1 MEENAVVLDAYSV
14 IDQHIGELT
23 EQWDLAMPGSKEAEA
38 IHKQLVETLR
48 LKKEYSELDC
58 ETQHKAEVLIQEAKF
73 KEKELEAKSKTSK
86 TEKIRFLIQT
96 VVQLIGIG
104 VPAALAV
111 AMLRFSNSGDYQTG
125 DEAKVFN
132 WLFGLSK
139 DRRI

>member
-1 MEENAVVLDAYSV
+1 MEENAVVLDAYGV
-14 IDQHIGELT
+14 IDQHIGELAD
-23 EQWDLAMPGSKEAEA
+23 QWDSAEPGSKEADT
-38 IHKQLVETLR
+38 IHKQLVEALK
-48 LKKEYSELDC
+48 LKKEYCELSW
-58 ETQHKAEVLIQEAKF
+58 ETQHKADVLIQEAKF
-73 KEKELEAKSKTSK
+73 KEKELEAKNKTSK

-96 VVQLIGIG
+96 VIQLVGIG

-125 DEAKVFN
+125 DEAKVFG